1 MNVFLHELK
10 SYRKSTIVWAI
21 SIALM
26 TIFFL
31 SLYPSFSSNASL
43 VKKILEGYPEPVR
56 KAFGIS
62 IDDIT
67 NFLGFYSYV
76 FSYVV
81 LCGAIQAMNYG
92 ISAIS
97 KEIKLKT
104 ADFLMT
110 KPVRR
115 DEILTSKLF
124 ASLISLIITDIIY
137 LVTAFITAESVAKE
151 SFNIKLFFMISVT
164 LFFVEVIFMSIGVLI
179 SAVVGKIKSTISLSL
194 GVVFTF
200 YIIGMLQA
208 TLNDKTMK
216 YITPFKYFD
225 AGYIIKNSS
234 YDMTFVIIFLFIVIV
249 SILLSYVFFFKR
261 DIYAV

>member
-10 SYRKSTIVWAI
+10 FYRKSTIVWSI
-21 SIALM
+21 SMAALI
-26 TIFFL
+26 IFFL
-31 SLYPSFSSNASL
+31 SMYPSFSSSASL
-43 VKKILEGYPEPVR
+43 VKKVLEGYPEPIR

-67 NFLGFYSYV
+67 KFLGFYSYV
-76 FSYVV
+76 FSFVV
-81 LCGAIQAMNYG
+81 LGGAIQSMNYG
-92 ISAIS
+92 ISTIS

-110 KPVRR
+110 KPIPRN
-115 DEILTSKLF
+115 EILTFKLL
-124 ASLISLIITDIIY
+124 ASLTSIVITDIIY
-137 LVTAFITAESVAKE
+137 LVTAYITAESVTKE
-151 SFNIKLFFMISVT
+151 SFDIRLFFMISVT
-164 LFFVEVIFMSIGVLI
+164 LFFVEIIFMSIGVLI

-208 TLNDKTMK
+208 TLNDKAMK

-225 AGYIIKNSS
+225 TEYIIKNSS
-234 YDMTFVIIFLFIVIV
+234 YDITFVII
-249 SILLSYVFFFKR
+249 SILIVLISIFLSYAVFLKR
-261 DIYAV
+261 DIHAV

>member
-1 MNVFLHELK
+1 
-10 SYRKSTIVWAI
+10 
-21 SIALM
+21 
-26 TIFFL
+26 
-31 SLYPSFSSNASL
+31 

-67 NFLGFYSYV
+67 KFLGFYSYM

-81 LCGAIQAMNYG
+81 LLGAIQAMNYG

-104 ADFLMT
+104 ADFLIT

-115 DEILTSKLF
+115 DEVLTSKLF

-164 LFFVEVIFMSIGVLI
+164 LFFVQVIFMSIGILLSTI
-179 SAVVGKIKSTISLSL
+179 MRKIKSTISLSL
-194 GVVFTF
+194 GVVFAF
-200 YIIGMLQA
+200 YIIGMLQS
-208 TLNDKTMK
+208 TLNDKAMK

-234 YDMTFVIIFLFIVIV
+234 YDMTFVIISLFVVVV
-249 SILLSYVFFFKR
+249 SILLSYVFFLKR
-261 DIYAV
+261 DIYTV